1 MVFYLF
7 YGCFARTRIARTTPT
22 MSITTMMAMTA
33 GRKYASTVD
42 DGAVGVAV
50 GVVVPEKLLAIEVS
64 ATEP

>member
-1 MVFYLF
+1 
-7 YGCFARTRIARTTPT
+7 